1 VSERSLIGDSAV
13 SSVLF
18 LETAATVL
26 SAAIFLFLPFEL
38 WRCYRAG
45 RLTPAR
51 WREMA
56 ASISPLIP
64 TVLLAGIVTSFIVA
78 LYSAAAKFAPW
89 SIPNTPFAVLAAVIL
104 FDFLYYWDHRC
115 GHRIRLL
122 WAISHSVHHSSCQF
136 DQTTGLRV
144 SAIDGFISP
153 WFYVP
158 LVVVGFDPLLVAA
171 AFGFN
176 LGYQQW
182 LHTETIGSLGWFDGV
197 FNSPANHRVHHGSQP
212 LYLDRNYGGV
222 LIVWDRLFGTWQ
234 RETEPAVY
242 GLTRPLGSANPID
255 VHLAEAMLLWRD
267 VRATTGWRRRMA
279 LLLRPPGWVTVLP
292 TGVRNR

>member
-1 VSERSLIGDSAV
+1 
-13 SSVLF
+13 
-18 LETAATVL
+18 
-26 SAAIFLFLPFEL
+26 
-38 WRCYRAG
+38 
-45 RLTPAR
+45 
-51 WREMA
+51 
-56 ASISPLIP
+56 
-64 TVLLAGIVTSFIVA
+64 
-78 LYSAAAKFAPW
+78 
-89 SIPNTPFAVLAAVIL
+89 
-104 FDFLYYWDHRC
+104 
-115 GHRIRLL
+115 
-122 WAISHSVHHSSCQF
+122 
-136 DQTTGLRV
+136 
-144 SAIDGFISP
+144 
-153 WFYVP
+153 VP
-158 LVVVGFDPLLVAA
+158 LVVVGFDPLLVVA

-279 LLLRPPGWVTVLP
+279 LLLRPPGWATVLP